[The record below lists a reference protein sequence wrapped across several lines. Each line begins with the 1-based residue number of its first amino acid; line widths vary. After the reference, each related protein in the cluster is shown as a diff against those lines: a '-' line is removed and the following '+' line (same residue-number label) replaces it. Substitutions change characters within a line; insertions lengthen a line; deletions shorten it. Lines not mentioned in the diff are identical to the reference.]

1 MRYSNTERLGVF
13 EVGKI
18 VTKNIGWIYREQT
31 TSDVGIDAIIEQVI
45 NNNPTGKLI
54 AIQIKSGKG
63 NFHISEKKITYYAS
77 NIHYNYWL
85 SLNIPVLLIAH
96 LPETEETF
104 WIEIN
109 ETTFK
114 KTNKK
119 WKLEIPLNYK
129 FNEQSKRRLIKI
141 LENKTESFKLYDID
155 TEDESIFDLTEKVEC
170 IGEAVTSVNKIVEII
185 TELRMSTVK
194 FNSKLNEFNERE
206 LNIKSPQVISSLKGF
221 GRILNISSKRLEN
234 EIELFSNTFSEGII
248 SYERVTN
255 LYFSLAKDLSILEL
269 FKESIKGIPNAT
281 ISAIEGIETMRNG
294 VENLNKIKLLNE
306 PRKTLLTV
314 IDLLIYEFRTSGEIT
329 TKIITKK

>member
-18 VTKNIGWIYREQT
+18 VTKNIGWIFREQT
-31 TSDVGIDAIIEQVI
+31 TSDVGIDAIIEQVD

-63 NFHISEKKITYYAS
+63 NFHISENKITYYAS

-85 SLNIPVLLIAH
+85 SLNIPVLLVAH

-104 WIEIN
+104 WIEIS
-109 ETTFK
+109 ETTFI

-119 WKLEIPLNYK
+119 WKLEIPLNHK
-129 FNEQSKRRLIKI
+129 FNEQSKKRLTKI
-141 LENKTESFKLYDID
+141 LESKNESFKLYDID
-155 TEDESIFDLTEKVEC
+155 TDDESIFDLTEKVEC

-194 FNSKLNEFNERE
+194 FNSKLSEFNERE
-206 LNIKSPQVISSLKGF
+206 LNIKSPQVSSSLKGF

-248 SYERVTN
+248 SYERVTH

-306 PRKTLLTV
+306 PRKTLLNV
-314 IDLLIYEFRTSGEIT
+314 IDLLIYELKTSGEIT
-329 TKIITKK
+329 TKIITNK